1 MKNTIA
7 ALMVPAGLFGSVI
20 GFINDILIV
29 DAFASLWVLSFV
41 AGLTAVS
48 LCVLILNERVFRI
61 QALTMPSRSTCGF
74 LVLSTLF
81 VGVFYLYSSH
91 FREQGGVLAPNLEIT
106 ASFQEQLL
114 AQNEELL
121 DTQKEI
127 LEEVSEGKKETSLN
141 PRKELANLGIAYTP
155 RALAEELLKND
166 AYAVALF
173 VEAGADHDF
182 VASALFETGVVLDSF
197 QKAMHGHT
205 DGAAFA
211 ALAKSSYDLS
221 FLDNSTELL
230 NGVDRELARLLNLMK
245 FGSYKGDRLC
255 FVKSPLDD
263 TGARIFN
270 WCKDVERAPVVS
282 LLKSIKALGLKHECW
297 LGREAYSGKHRDLRV
312 DRLFDEKN
320 WQSFKDVG
328 LLKETTG
335 GALYSKTAICAS
347 LGVDSLEGL

>member
-41 AGLTAVS
+41 AGLAVVS
-48 LCVLILNERVFRI
+48 LCVLILNERVLRI
-61 QALTMPSRSTCGF
+61 QALVMPSRSTCGF

-91 FREQGGVLAPNLEIT
+91 FREQGGALAPKIEIT

-141 PRKELANLGIAYTP
+141 PRKELANLSIAYTP
-155 RALAEELLKND
+155 QALAEELRKND
-166 AYAVALF
+166 AYAVNLF
-173 VEAGADHDF
+173 IEAGADPDF
-182 VASALFETGVVLDSF
+182 VATALFETDVVLVSF
-197 QKAMHGHT
+197 QKAMRGHT

-211 ALAKSSYDLS
+211 ALANSGHDLS
-221 FLDNSTELL
+221 YLEYSAELL
-230 NGVDRELARLLNLMK
+230 NGADRELAFELNSMK
-245 FGSYKGDRLC
+245 FTSYKGDRLC
-255 FVKSPLDD
+255 FVKSPVDGA
-263 TGARIFN
+263 GARIFD

-282 LLKSIKALGLKHECW
+282 LLKSFEALGLQHKCW
-297 LGREAYSGKHRDLRV
+297 LGKEAYSGKHRDLRY
-312 DRLFDEKN
+312 DRLSDERRRQN
-320 WQSFKDVG
+320 FKDIG
-328 LLKETTG
+328 LLKETTDG
-335 GALYSKTAICAS
+335 VFYSKTAICAS